1 MTKLKLKYYF
11 FNVLTDKL
19 DKAFSEDIPLSVVMF
34 DIDFFKKFNDTY
46 GHACG
51 DYVLMT
57 VAKIIKS
64 SIRGEDM
71 ASRYGGEE
79 FTVMLYNAN
88 RSEAIAVAE
97 RIRKNIEKNDFYYQ
111 GQHMQ
116 VTISGGISIFSAETN
131 PVTSAKVLVDQAD
144 RALYLSKRNGRN
156 RVTCAPRNRFG
167 IRGSQMNVLR
177 KPFKYTY
184 FNATLILF
192 AINAVFFMALRI
204 FPHSV
209 LYLSM
214 SVMGMKMHFY
224 WQPLTYMFVHSGWS
238 HFIFNMLALFC
249 FGHEVERAI
258 GSKEFL
264 LFYLFCG
271 ILDGLISVALYSVLG
286 YNILL
291 MGASGAI
298 YALLLAFAV
307 IFPRSIISI
316 WGILPVPAP
325 VLVAVYAV
333 IEIFSQIFGG
343 GNVAHL
349 THLAGFALAWLYLR
363 ARMGIKPIKIWKD
376 AYRR

>member
-1 MTKLKLKYYF
+1 MNSEEPQNSSTPPMNTDETIALYERHIYDLQQMLEISKSFCTTLELPALIESIVYIAMAQMRVTGAGIFIFESIDSTMYKLSNNYSGLEIDPTVEYTIPVNCALIEKLGSGTKVFSIESLLEDLPDDGPLHILSSLKPSLVVPLILKNRVNGILVLGERIVFDNDSGKFTDYEKNEISTIASLASVAVNNASLIEQSSTDMMTKLKLKYYF

-156 RVTCAPRNRFG
+156 RVTCA
-167 IRGSQMNVLR
+167 
-177 KPFKYTY
+177 
-184 FNATLILF
+184 
-192 AINAVFFMALRI
+192 
-204 FPHSV
+204 
-209 LYLSM
+209 
-214 SVMGMKMHFY
+214 
-224 WQPLTYMFVHSGWS
+224 
-238 HFIFNMLALFC
+238 
-249 FGHEVERAI
+249 
-258 GSKEFL
+258 
-264 LFYLFCG
+264 
-271 ILDGLISVALYSVLG
+271 
-286 YNILL
+286 
-291 MGASGAI
+291 
-298 YALLLAFAV
+298 
-307 IFPRSIISI
+307 
-316 WGILPVPAP
+316 AP
-325 VLVAVYAV
+325 ETDSESEEA
-333 IEIFSQIFGG
+333 
-343 GNVAHL
+343 
-349 THLAGFALAWLYLR
+349 
-363 ARMGIKPIKIWKD
+363 K
-376 AYRR
+376 